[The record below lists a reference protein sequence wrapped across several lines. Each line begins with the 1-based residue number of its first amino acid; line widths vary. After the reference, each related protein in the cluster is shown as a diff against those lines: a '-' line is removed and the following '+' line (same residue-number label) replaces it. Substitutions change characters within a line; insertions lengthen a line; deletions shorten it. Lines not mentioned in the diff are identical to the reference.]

1 MRSLYLGAA
10 VLGVALAC
18 PARIG
23 LAEARPSLSLSGRLR
38 VTAEGEGG
46 SARPEVVATAD
57 RVFVLYLGNIQSPDG
72 RVFAARIYDAS
83 LGTIVA
89 SKTLVTASAQYGAPT
104 DIRVASDGARAYTFY
119 ETHRRT
125 SPTTAE
131 TYLWAASYALDDGF
145 ARVAQTPL
153 PLARSQP
160 LAEAPEGAELLD
172 DPAPLVG
179 EDRVFVLTRL
189 KSSLGTAGR
198 TAYRVRALH
207 KDDLSLLSTFDLDL
221 SQVADGRARVA
232 SLLVQGGR
240 IMMALATTVSDQ
252 GLREDTDDGALS
264 DVILIR
270 MRPDWSFTPEDVVSV
285 TAEPGDRENYVCGLE
300 ADERFLYVT
309 YKQSVGVPP
318 SGEHRAWIK
327 VFDSDLRLVVQE
339 QVKSAAWGPAGGE
352 IRPSLELNAGW
363 LFSGQSGGEGLGRG
377 DAEVYVYAWQPAAL
391 P

>member
-1 MRSLYLGAA
+1 MRSLCLGAA
-10 VLGVALAC
+10 VLGLALAC

-23 LAEARPSLSLSGRLR
+23 LAQARFSLSLSGRLR

-83 LGTIVA
+83 LGTVVA
-89 SKTLVTASAQYGAPT
+89 SKTLVTTSAQYGAPT
-104 DIRVASDGARAYTFY
+104 DIRVASDGERAYAFY
-119 ETHRRT
+119 ETYRRT
-125 SPTTAE
+125 SATTAE
-131 TYLWAASYALDDGF
+131 TYLWGASYALDDAF

-198 TAYRVRALH
+198 TAYRVRALRRE
-207 KDDLSLLSTFDLDL
+207 DLSLLSTFDLDL

-232 SLLVQGGR
+232 SLLAQGGR
-240 IMMALATTVSDQ
+240 ILMALATTVSDQ
-252 GLREDTDDGALS
+252 GVREDVDDGALS
-264 DVILIR
+264 DVILLR
-270 MRPDWSFTPEDVVSV
+270 MRPDWSFTPEEVVTV
-285 TAEPGDRENYVCGLE
+285 TAEPGDRENYVCGLRT
-300 ADERFLYVT
+300 DGERLYVT
-309 YKQSVGVPP
+309 YKQSIGSPP
-318 SGEHRAWIK
+318 SGAHVAWIA
-327 VFDSDLRLVVQE
+327 VFDRDLRPIWKEKVTSVP
-339 QVKSAAWGPAGGE
+339 WGPGGGE
-352 IRPSLELNAGW
+352 LRPSLEVSGGR
-363 LFSGQSGGEGLGRG
+363 LFSGQSSGEGLGRG
-377 DAEVYVYAWQPAAL
+377 DAEVYVYAYQLPA
-391 P
+391 PR